1 MNLKGLKINFLGDSI
16 TQGSG
21 ASKLYLCYVA
31 QFEKI
36 TGAVCRN
43 YGIGGTR
50 IAAQK
55 VSSSCAYHDLDFC
68 YRYPF
73 MNKDADVVAV
83 FGGTNDYGHGDA
95 PLGSFEDRTPET
107 FYGAL
112 HYLYSG
118 LKEMYPK
125 ATIFVMTPLHREGED
140 NDMGEDSRKGKVYGD
155 LKTYIKAI
163 REVAEFYNLPV
174 LDLYNESGMYAD
186 TEENSKKHFDDGL
199 HPNDLGHRI
208 IAEMIV
214 DFLEKM

>member
-16 TQGSG
+16 TQGGCS
-21 ASKLYLCYVA
+21 SKLSLCYVA
-31 QFEKI
+31 QVAEI
-36 TGAVCRN
+36 SGAICRN

-68 YRYPF
+68 YRYS
-73 MNKDADVVAV
+73 MMSKDADVVAV

-95 PLGSFEDRTPET
+95 PVGSFEDRTPET

-125 ATIFVMTPLHREGED
+125 ATIFVMLPLHREGED
-140 NDMGEDSRKGKVYGD
+140 NDMGEYSRKGKVYGD

-163 REVAEFYNLPV
+163 CEVAEYHDLPV
-174 LDLYNESGMYAD
+174 LDLYNESGMTAD
-186 TEENSKKHFDDGL
+186 TEENSKKYFDDGL

-208 IAEMIV
+208 IAEMVV

>member
-1 MNLKGLKINFLGDSI
+1 MQLKGLKINFLGDSI

-21 ASKLYLCYVA
+21 ASRLGLCYVA
-31 QFEKI
+31 QVAEI
-36 TGAVCRN
+36 SGAICRN

-68 YRYPF
+68 YRYRF
-73 MNKDADVVAV
+73 MSKDADVVAV

-95 PLGSFEDRTPET
+95 PVGSFEDRTPAT

-112 HYLYSG
+112 HYLHSG
-118 LKEMYPK
+118 IKEMYPK
-125 ATIFVMTPLHREGED
+125 ATIFVMLPLHREGED
-140 NDMGEDSRKGKVYGD
+140 NDMGEYSRKGKVYGD

-163 REVAEFYNLPV
+163 CEVAEYYNLPV

-208 IAEMIV
+208 IAEMVVEFI
-214 DFLEKM
+214 EKL